1 MFAQPKV
8 ECSVNAIYKVAKL
21 KEEVAYTDF
30 NHDVLRLYNA
40 VKGNKPENI
49 ILKYDEKMGKDENER
64 PIYRQFSMSLKEIGR
79 KELCKTIRAV
89 AATAAC
95 IFMRR
100 NDVDSETILKIYCLG
115 MNKPSLILSGR
126 GDIFRNDS
134 ENKIICSTTPELI
147 DELLK

>member
-1 MFAQPKV
+1 MINCDKLLQFYIKYDNITLCEICKPLSSILERKNFIMFAQPKV

-100 NDVDSETILKIYCLG
+100 NDVDSETILKIY
-115 MNKPSLILSGR
+115 
-126 GDIFRNDS
+126 
-134 ENKIICSTTPELI
+134 
-147 DELLK
+147 